1 MNRRPLALG
10 GFRIHALNLGRFTV
24 SRREMFRAGESA
36 PENLPAAGAPGFAR
50 GSVSIAKARP
60 LTLPPGPDHFVL
72 AMNALLVETDRARV
86 LIETG
91 VGTKLSP
98 AASRL
103 QGLAPGPG
111 LDAALAGIGF
121 SSEDVDFVINT
132 HLHFDHC
139 GGNTEHGPDGIVRPA
154 FPEAVYVIPKGEWDA
169 AFNPPSRDRESYERA
184 DFEPLAASGRL
195 RLVEGEAAVAEGIRV
210 FPAPG
215 HTAHHQCV
223 TIASEG
229 RTLCFLGD
237 LVPTAAHAGFSFV
250 MSYDLDPR
258 LTLKTKRA
266 LYDRALPEG
275 WLFAL
280 AHDPAHVFGTIVRDG
295 TRFEFRPLDSP

>member
-1 MNRRPLALG
+1 M
-10 GFRIHALNLGRFTV
+10 T
-24 SRREMFRAGESA
+24 
-36 PENLPAAGAPGFAR
+36 
-50 GSVSIAKARP
+50 
-60 LTLPPGPDHFVL
+60 
-72 AMNALLVETDRARV
+72 ALLVETERARV

-91 VGTKLSP
+91 VGTKPSP

-103 QGLAPGPG
+103 RGFVQGPG
-111 LDAALAGIGF
+111 LGAALGGAGF
-121 SSEDVDFVINT
+121 SPGDIDFVINT

-139 GGNTEHGPDGIVRPA
+139 GGNTERGPDGIARPA
-154 FPEAVYVIPKGEWDA
+154 FPKAVYVVQKGEWEA
-169 AFNPPSRDRESYERA
+169 AFDPPSRDRESYERP

-195 RLVEGEAAVAEGIRV
+195 RLVEGEADVAEGIRV

-223 TIASEG
+223 AVASEG

-250 MSYDLDPR
+250 MTYDQDPR
-258 LTLKTKRA
+258 LNLRTKRA

-275 WLFAL
+275 WIFAL
-280 AHDPAHVFGTIVRDG
+280 AHDPGPVFGTIVKDG
-295 TRFEFRPLDSP
+295 TRFEFRPLSGEGSPS

>member
-1 MNRRPLALG
+1 MIRRPLALG
-10 GFRIHALNLGRFTV
+10 RFRVHVLDLGRFSI
-24 SRREMFRAGESA
+24 SRTDMFHAGES
-36 PENLPAAGAPGFAR
+36 PR
-50 GSVSIAKARP
+50 RP
-60 LTLPPGPDHFVL
+60 FTLPPGPDRVVL
-72 AMNALLVETDRARV
+72 AMNALLIETERTRV

-91 VGTKLSP
+91 MGAKPSP

-103 QGLAPGPG
+103 QDLVRGPG
-111 LDAALAGIGF
+111 LGAALAGAGF
-121 SSEDVDFVINT
+121 SPGDVDFVINT

-139 GGNTEHGPDGIVRPA
+139 GGNTERGPDGIVRSA
-154 FPEAVYVIPKGEWDA
+154 FPNAVYVIQKGEWDA
-169 AFNPPSRDRESYERA
+169 AFHPPARDRESYELP

-195 RLVEGEAAVAEGIRV
+195 RLIDGEAAITEGVRV

-223 TIASEG
+223 AVVSEG

-237 LVPTAAHAGFSFV
+237 LVPTSAHAGFSFV
-250 MSYDLDPR
+250 MSYDLSPR
-258 LTLKTKRA
+258 LNLRTKRA

-280 AHDPAHVFGTIVRDG
+280 AHDPVHVLGTIARDW
-295 TRFEFRPLDSP
+295 TRFEFRPLLEEGSGLNI